1 MRSNLFDW
9 RGEPE
14 QRPPTRVERV
24 YTELRADIL
33 TGRQPP
39 GTRLPFAEL
48 TARYQASMGV
58 VREAL
63 TRLAAEG
70 LVESEPQY
78 GHRVMPL
85 SAADL
90 NHLTDAR
97 CAIEPLVLRQAVE
110 HGGVAWESEVLA
122 AHHRLEHTP
131 QMAAGDP
138 GLLSDDWTTAH
149 ADYHNTLLAGC
160 PNPRLLAIAGSL
172 RDAAELYRRWSVA
185 LAHSDRD
192 IAAEHRAILNAVLAH
207 NAGKA
212 TAALATHIQN
222 TTDILLDQASTE
234 PDDAAT
240 A

>member
-1 MRSNLFDW
+1 MNRNSA
-9 RGEPE
+9 
-14 QRPPTRVERV
+14 PTRAGRV
-24 YTELRADIL
+24 YAELRADIL
-33 TGRQPP
+33 AGRQPP

-70 LVESEPQY
+70 LVDSEPQY

-97 CAIEPLVLRQAVE
+97 RAIETLVLGQAIE

-122 AHHRLEHTP
+122 AHHRLERTP

-138 GLLSDDWTTAH
+138 GRLSEDWITAH
-149 ADYHNTLLAGC
+149 AAYHDTLLSGC

-185 LAHSDRD
+185 LARSDRD
-192 IAAEHRAILNAVLAH
+192 VAAEHRGILDAVLAH
-207 NAGKA
+207 DAGKA
-212 TAALATHIQN
+212 TTALAEHIQN
-222 TTDILLDQASTE
+222 TTNVLLDQASTE
-234 PDDAAT
+234 PDDTAT

>member
-1 MRSNLFDW
+1 MNRN
-9 RGEPE
+9 GA
-14 QRPPTRVERV
+14 PTGPSA
-24 YTELRADIL
+24 YAELRADIL

-85 SAADL
+85 SVADL

-97 CAIEPLVLRQAVE
+97 RAIEPLVLRQAIE
-110 HGGVAWESEVLA
+110 RGGLAWESEVLA
-122 AHHRLEHTP
+122 AHHRLERTRSWPPATP
-131 QMAAGDP
+131 ARLVRRLDHRPRRLPRHPAVRLPQPPPARHRRIAP
-138 GLLSDDWTTAH
+138 RRRRAH
-149 ADYHNTLLAGC
+149 
-160 PNPRLLAIAGSL
+160 RQ
-172 RDAAELYRRWSVA
+172 WSVA

-207 NAGKA
+207 DVGKA
-212 TAALATHIQN
+212 TAALTTHIQN
-222 TTDILLDQASTE
+222 TTNVLLDQASTE
-234 PDDAAT
+234 PNDAAT